1 MDRDQNGQLAS
12 RPDWAPAAAPL
23 DVPSVARMY
32 DYYLGGAHNFAADRA
47 AAEAAIAVYP
57 DLPLVMQTNRAFLR
71 RAVHFLIER
80 GIDQFLDLGSGIPTV
95 GNVHEVAQQAN
106 PTARVVY
113 VDVDPV
119 AVAHADLILRGNPR
133 AAAIEADI
141 REMERIFSHPT
152 TRRLL
157 DLDRPLAILL
167 CYILH
172 FLPDDAEAER
182 TVASLRAALPSG
194 SYLVISHGTAEFAAP
209 AVYRQGQR
217 VYARTS
223 HPLHLRPRE
232 QVARYFDGLDMVP
245 PGLVLVP
252 LWRPETDED
261 LWLDQPERSVTY
273 AGIGRK
279 P

>member
-1 MDRDQNGQLAS
+1 MSTPSWIPDDIPRDT
-12 RPDWAPAAAPL
+12 
-23 DVPSVARMY
+23 PSVARVY
-32 DYYLGGAHNFAADRA
+32 DYLIGGYHNFASDRKV
-47 AAEAAIAVYP
+47 AEGALALYP
-57 DLPLVMQTNRAFLR
+57 DFGRVMQANRAFLR
-71 RAVHFLIER
+71 RAVAFLAEQ

-106 PTARVVY
+106 PAARVVY

-141 REMERIFSHPT
+141 RWPDRIFSHPT
-152 TRRLL
+152 TKRLI
-157 DLDRPLAILL
+157 DFDRPLAVLL
-167 CYILH
+167 CYLLH
-172 FLPDDAEAER
+172 FLSDDAEAER
-182 TVASLRAALPSG
+182 TVASLRADLSSG
-194 SYLVISHGTAEFAAP
+194 SYLVISHGTAEFAQP
-209 AVYRQGQR
+209 DVYRQGQR

-232 QVARYFDGLDMVP
+232 QVARYFDGLEMVP